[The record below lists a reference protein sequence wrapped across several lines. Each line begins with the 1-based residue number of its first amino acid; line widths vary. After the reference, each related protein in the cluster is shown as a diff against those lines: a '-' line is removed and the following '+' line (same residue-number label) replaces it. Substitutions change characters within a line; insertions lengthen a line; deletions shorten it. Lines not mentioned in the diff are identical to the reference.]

1 MRIQSYLLRS
11 LAVISAAMLLTGAA
25 PGLLDAAEISLSH
38 GQTVYVPVYSSVIAG
53 PKEVPVHLSNTLIIR
68 NTDIDNRI
76 QVSAADY
83 YDTRGKL
90 IKRYYDQ
97 PKTLGP
103 LETAYLY
110 LSDRDREGG
119 VGANFIIRWNA
130 DREVNAPIIECVMI
144 GSTGDAF
151 VSPSRTIR
159 EDAR

>member
-11 LAVISAAMLLTGAA
+11 LAIISAAMLLTGTN
-25 PGLLDAAEISLSH
+25 PGLLGAAEISLSQ

-68 NTDIDNRI
+68 NTDIDNQI

-90 IKRYYDQ
+90 IRKYYDQ

-103 LETAYLY
+103 LETTYLY

-119 VGANFIIRWNA
+119 VGANFIIRWSA
-130 DREVNAPIIECVMI
+130 DREVNPPIIECVMI
-144 GSTGDAF
+144 GSKGEAF
-151 VSPSRTIR
+151 VSPSRTIK